1 VFFFLFALLI
11 NITLLVGHIFMVTSR
26 ARAYIC
32 TMDPLTDHSLYP
44 SSYLI
49 TLIICVEYILEVI
62 KFILLRFREIKHR

>member
-1 VFFFLFALLI
+1 
-11 NITLLVGHIFMVTSR
+11 MVTSR